1 MAKLQKNSHITM
13 KENIKNAKKEENN
26 HKFFNRILRAFRK

>member
-13 KENIKNAKKEENN
+13 KKNIKNAKKEEIY
-26 HKFFNRILRAFRK
+26 HKSFNKTLRASRK